1 MPDASRHETQ
11 FRDGNTLEFPTMAHH
26 RPQPG
31 PELQHPGPSVGKPLY
46 WLARL
51 YLWFSGWRVE
61 AEPLTCSKAVFIAS
75 PHTSNWDM
83 PHMLACAFALRMR
96 PSWAGKTAIFR
107 WPWG

>member
-1 MPDASRHETQ
+1 
-11 FRDGNTLEFPTMAHH
+11 
-26 RPQPG
+26 
-31 PELQHPGPSVGKPLY
+31 VGKPLY